1 MAKKLNE
8 YFKTMLEA
16 KKNKK
21 KYFMYK
27 VNKYVGTLNNKLCMI
42 YKKAQSGGGGSCG
55 NKNTISKHTCKKSC
69 KKGCK
74 LGSKKSC

>member
-1 MAKKLNE
+1 MVKKLNK

-21 KYFMYK
+21 KSFMYK
-27 VNKYVGTLNNKLCMI
+27 GNKYVGTLNGKLGMI
-42 YKKAQSGGGGSCG
+42 YKKAQSGGGGGCG
-55 NKNTISKHTCKKSC
+55 SKKTTTKHTCKKSC

-74 LGSKKSC
+74 LGCKKNC